1 MKGLLHNELLKIRA
15 QSGFKVVMIIVLV
28 IALLMPLSVAGIE
41 ALDSRSYFDYD
52 SADYYEEM
60 AEKTQDPIQ
69 KASLLAYAETE
80 RLFDESGA
88 DDDWRY
94 DNYYY
99 TYEQLA
105 QQEAGYRLIVVDGE
119 DPTDVNNYKWL
130 AGGFEYGQMIIP
142 AWDYTETGENVP
154 PSAAEME
161 AYYKQLSDLKE
172 TLKKLIETKDATTFY
187 NAQKTACG
195 QKITELTESIKGLKE
210 QKPAAAAEKQTVEYE
225 LERAEIQL
233 EWMQRLSENYDML
246 LRKNAD
252 PGDWHY
258 TVAVTLLNGVYEDL
272 VNSVDPGK
280 EQYFAEQTPSE
291 EYEYFYGSESE
302 YIKMVEESYDELL
315 ANHEQTRK
323 TANEARELLGYSLK
337 NDRAPIGTVD
347 EGATNLEYFTS
358 VTASLVTIFLVV
370 AAALVVANEYSAGTI
385 RLLLIRPRSRRK
397 ILASKYWAVLIYGG
411 GMALIAFVWQFIC
424 CAIFFGSKELLS
436 VAPMKLFGTV
446 IGMPVAITMFLYLIL
461 CFLGAWALMS
471 FAFMLAVATRKAAIS
486 IVLPLLLQSILK
498 TVTTVTFVMIEALPK
513 AEKVLAF
520 TPLPY
525 LTPSAL
531 NLDALRYYVTIDSY
545 VLDIGNLLTGMSTNV
560 LCHSFPALAGAAW
573 MAAFIALF
581 TFIAF
586 RVFRKQEIKS

>member
-28 IALLMPLSVAGIE
+28 IALLMPLAVAGIE

-99 TYEQLA
+99 TYEQLV

-119 DPTDVNNYKWL
+119 DPTDVNNYMWL

-187 NAQKTACG
+187 NAQKVSCG
-195 QKITELTESIKGLKE
+195 QKITALTESIKGLKE
-210 QKPAAAAEKQTVEYE
+210 QKPTAAAEKQTVEYE

-258 TVAVTLLNGVYEDL
+258 TVAVTLLNNIYGDL
-272 VNSVDPGK
+272 EESVDPGK
-280 EQYFAEQTPSE
+280 EQYFAEQTPFE
-291 EYEYFYGSESE
+291 QYEYYYGSENE
-302 YIKMVEESYDELL
+302 YIQMIEESYAERLET
-315 ANHEQTRK
+315 NKQTRK
-323 TANEARELLGYSLK
+323 TANDALELLNYSLRE
-337 NDRAPIGTVD
+337 DAAPIGTVD
-347 EGATNLEYFTS
+347 EGATNLESFTS
-358 VTASLVTIFLVV
+358 VTASLVTVFLVV

-436 VAPMKLFGTV
+436 AAPMKLFGTV
-446 IGMPVAITMFLYLIL
+446 IGMPVAVTMILYMIL

-471 FAFMLAVATRKAAIS
+471 FAFMLAVATRKAALS

-498 TVTTVTFVMIEALPK
+498 TVTTITFVLIEALPK
-513 AEKVLAF
+513 SQGVLAF

-525 LTPSAL
+525 LTPSTL
-531 NLDALRYYVTIDSY
+531 NLDALRYYVASEGY
-545 VLDIGNLLTGMSTNV
+545 GMDIGDFLLGTDMNV
-560 LCHSFPALAGAAW
+560 LCYRFSALAGAGW

>member
-28 IALLMPLSVAGIE
+28 IALLMPLAVAGIE

-99 TYEQLA
+99 TYEQLV

-119 DPTDVNNYKWL
+119 DPTDVNNYMWL

-187 NAQKTACG
+187 NAQKVSCG
-195 QKITELTESIKGLKE
+195 QKITALTESIKGLKE
-210 QKPAAAAEKQTVEYE
+210 QKPTTAAEKQAVEYE

-258 TVAVTLLNGVYEDL
+258 TVAVSLMNDIYEDRL
-272 VNSVDPGK
+272 NAVDPGK
-280 EQYFAEQTPSE
+280 EQYFAEQTPFE
-291 EYEYFYGSESE
+291 QYEYYYGSESE
-302 YIKMVEESYDELL
+302 YIQMIEESYAERLET
-315 ANHEQTRK
+315 NKQTRK
-323 TANEARELLGYSLK
+323 TANDALELLNYSLRE
-337 NDRAPIGTVD
+337 DAAPIGTVD
-347 EGATNLEYFTS
+347 EGATNLESFTS

-436 VAPMKLFGTV
+436 AAPMKLFGTV
-446 IGMPVAITMFLYLIL
+446 IGMPVAITMILYMIL

-471 FAFMLAVATRKAAIS
+471 FAFMLAVATRKAALS

-498 TVTTVTFVMIEALPK
+498 TVTTISFVLIEALPK
-513 AEKVLAF
+513 SQGVLAF

-525 LTPSAL
+525 LTPSTL
-531 NLDALRYYVTIDSY
+531 NLDALRYYVASEGY
-545 VLDIGNLLTGMSTNV
+545 GMDIGDFLLGIDMNV
-560 LCHSFPALAGAAW
+560 LCYRFSALAGAGW